1 MSGVIIALLT
11 LAAMSLGLRMTSLL
25 FGADVHPM
33 MRLTVSLASGGLI
46 SLVALEVCDSY
57 RVFEL
62 GLGLLLSLSPV
73 GLFDLVKWWYQWRN
87 QPRRG

>member
-1 MSGVIIALLT
+1 MSGVITALLL
-11 LAAMSLGLRMTSLL
+11 LAAMSLGLRMTSLW
-25 FGADVHPM
+25 FGAGVHPVV
-33 MRLTVSLASGGLI
+33 RLTVSLAAGGLI

-87 QPRRG
+87 QPRPG

>member
-1 MSGVIIALLT
+1 MSGVIIALLV
-11 LAAMSLGLRMTSLL
+11 LAAMSLGLRMTSPWLD
-25 FGADVHPM
+25 ASVHPVV
-33 MRLTVSLASGGLI
+33 RLTASLAVGGLML
-46 SLVALEVCDSY
+46 LVALEVCDSY